1 MHTDIRL
8 YTSNLAYENRAVEI
22 LKNCAKTDKI
32 SFIISRSDQSRSEF
46 RRLSG
51 SPVKGITIHLSFAKI
66 TLLLVQ

>member
-1 MHTDIRL
+1 MHVRNIRF
-8 YTSNLAYENRAVEI
+8 YTSIFVVVTRAVEI

-51 SPVKGITIHLSFAKI
+51 SPVKGIRTILHCKNSQKLF
-66 TLLLVQ
+66 